1 MRFLPILIASAAAI
15 TAQSPLTTT
24 FVNNNG
30 GAVGGAVYF
39 ELTDLTGTGVTVTE
53 FDLNFGA
60 AVGTAGSID
69 VYTALG
75 NYDGNQANAAFWGA
89 APAVTGL
96 AIAAGAGLPTN
107 CPLSGPIVVPANG
120 TVAVCIVAVGL
131 AHAYTNGVN
140 PSASGGDAYTNADL
154 TLIAGSGS
162 NAPFL
167 APTFDPRVV
176 NTNVVYTTGGGAGSF
191 ATADSI
197 GAGCISEAASLYQ
210 FSDMITFAAS
220 NTLAGID
227 YINTGAG
234 YIVTASAG
242 SINPINTLDPL
253 AVPEV
258 GVGDDFV
265 AAPVAG
271 TLGLEYSSNGFLAL
285 GTGNANAWAPSTAQ
299 VLDQP
304 AAAFFFWADFQPNTG
319 GTILYEESG
328 TQARLTYDQV
338 LAWGTTDVNTFQ
350 FDIDTA
356 TGNASLYFGALA
368 SATAHGLHIGYSPA
382 GPNIDLGSTD
392 IEAELAS
399 AGAIVLAGSDT
410 APLTMTS
417 GGRPVQGAAPAAW
430 DMTTAGIDAN
440 AIFHLGLVGLS
451 NPNFPLSLLG
461 LPGACTQYANADIII
476 GPAVVAGG
484 TGSYTWTA
492 VTLPSLNPALNGFEL
507 YTQAATLDL
516 SILSST
522 TRVSNGIKG
531 TIGDI

>member
-1 MRFLPILIASAAAI
+1 MRFLPIFIASAAAI
-15 TAQSPLTTT
+15 TAQSPLVTT
-24 FVNNNG
+24 FANNNG

-39 ELTDLTGTGVTVTE
+39 ELTDVSGSGITVTSL
-53 FDLNFGA
+53 DLNFGT

-89 APAVTGL
+89 SPAVTAL
-96 AIAAGAGLPTN
+96 ATAAGVGLPTT
-107 CPLSGPIVVPANG
+107 CALSAPIIVPANG
-120 TVAVCIVAVGL
+120 TLAVCIVAVGL
-131 AHAYTNGVN
+131 AHAYTNGVT
-140 PSASGGDAYTNADL
+140 PSAGGGNLYSTAELNL
-154 TLIAGSGS
+154 VAGSGS

-176 NTNVVYTTGGGAGSF
+176 NASVDYTVGGGSGSF
-191 ATADSI
+191 ATADEI
-197 GAGCISEAASLYQ
+197 GAGCISESASLYQ
-210 FSDMITFAAS
+210 FSDMTSFAAS

-242 SINPINTLDPL
+242 SINAINLLDPL

-258 GVGDDFV
+258 GVGDDAV
-265 AAPVAG
+265 LAPAAG
-271 TLGLEYSSNGFLAL
+271 TLGLEFSSNGFLAL
-285 GTGNANAWAPSTAQ
+285 GTGNANAWAPGTAQ
-299 VLDQP
+299 VLSQP

-319 GTILYEESG
+319 GAIIYEESG
-328 TQARLTYDQV
+328 TQARLTYDAV

-382 GPNIDLGSTD
+382 GVSLDLGSTD
-392 IEAELAS
+392 IEAELAT

-410 APLTMTS
+410 APLTMS
-417 GGRPVQGAAPAAW
+417 AGSRPVQGAAPAAW
-430 DMTTAGIDAN
+430 DMTTDGIDAN

-492 VTLPSLNPALNGFEL
+492 VTLPTLNPALNGFEL

-522 TRVSNGIKG
+522 TRVSNGVKG

>member
-1 MRFLPILIASAAAI
+1 MRFLPIFLASAAAI
-15 TAQSPLTTT
+15 TAQSPLVTT
-24 FVNNNG
+24 FANNNG

-39 ELTDLTGTGVTVTE
+39 ELTDVTGSGVTVTSL
-53 FDLNFGA
+53 DLNFGS

-69 VYTALG
+69 VYTAFG

-89 APAVTGL
+89 APAVTAL
-96 AIAAGAGLPTN
+96 ATAAGVGLPTT
-107 CPLSGPIVVPANG
+107 CALTGPVIVPANG

-131 AHAYTNGVN
+131 AHAYTNGVT
-140 PSASGGDAYTNADL
+140 PSAGGGNLYSTAELNL
-154 TLIAGSGS
+154 VAGSGS

-176 NTNVVYTTGGGAGSF
+176 NISVDYTTGGGGGSF
-191 ATADSI
+191 AIAETI

-210 FSDMITFAAS
+210 FTDQNSFAAS

-258 GVGDDFV
+258 GVGDDAV
-265 AAPVAG
+265 LAPVAG
-271 TLGLEYSSNGFLAL
+271 TLGIEFSSNGFLAL
-285 GTGNANAWAPSTAQ
+285 GTGNATAWAPSTAQ

-304 AAAFFFWADFQPNTG
+304 AAAFFYWSDFQPNTG

-328 TQARLTYDQV
+328 TQARLTYDAV

-368 SATAHGLHIGYSPA
+368 SATAHPLHIGYSPA
-382 GPNIDLGSTD
+382 GASLDLGGTD
-392 IEAELAS
+392 IEAELAT

-410 APLTMTS
+410 APLSMTAS
-417 GGRPVQGAAPAAW
+417 GRPVQGAAPAAW
-430 DMTTAGIDAN
+430 DMTTDGIDAN

-461 LPGACTQYANADIII
+461 LPGACTQYANADVII

-492 VTLPSLNPALNGFEL
+492 VTLPALNPALNGFEL

-522 TRVSNGIKG
+522 TRVSNGVKG